1 MGVDKIMNK
10 REIKFRVWDKN
21 EKTMINFE
29 EIERI
34 DFTDKTI
41 IVGGYISFEDIEFM
55 QYTGLKDKNDKEIY
69 RGDILERKFKGLGYE
84 LGDRTLVGWDKY
96 KYVHIWKMEFEREL
110 KNNQDLGRWFKS
122 RKISELDLDAHIE
135 DFEVIG
141 NIYENPEL
149 LN

>member
-1 MGVDKIMNK
+1 MNK

-41 IVGGYISFEDIEFM
+41 IVGGYINFEDIEFM
-55 QYTGLKDKNDKEIY
+55 QYIGLKDKDGIEIY
-69 RGDILERKFKGLGYE
+69 ERDVLINTNKSKLNLGMDNQKYLVVYKTLGFDLKPLFKG
-84 LGDRTLVGWDKY
+84 
-96 KYVHIWKMEFEREL
+96 IAL
-110 KNNQDLGRWFKS
+110 KFDYSDLK
-122 RKISELDLDAHIE
+122 K
-135 DFEVIG
+135 IG

-149 LN
+149 LSERGMCLI

>member
-1 MGVDKIMNK
+1 MNK

-41 IVGGYISFEDIEFM
+41 IVGGYINFEDIEFM
-55 QYTGLKDKNDKEIY
+55 QYIDLKDKDGIEIY
-69 RGDILERKFKGLGYE
+69 EGDILINTNKSKLNLGIDNQKYLVVYKTLGFDLKPLFKG
-84 LGDRTLVGWDKY
+84 
-96 KYVHIWKMEFEREL
+96 IAL
-110 KNNQDLGRWFKS
+110 KFNYSDLK
-122 RKISELDLDAHIE
+122 K
-135 DFEVIG
+135 IG

-149 LN
+149 LSEGCV

>member
-1 MGVDKIMNK
+1 MNK

-41 IVGGYISFEDIEFM
+41 IVGGYINFEDIEFM
-55 QYTGLKDKNDKEIY
+55 QYIGLKDKDGIEIY
-69 RGDILERKFKGLGYE
+69 DGDILINTNKSKLNLGMDNQKYLVVYKALGFDLKPLFKG
-84 LGDRTLVGWDKY
+84 
-96 KYVHIWKMEFEREL
+96 IAL
-110 KNNQDLGRWFKS
+110 KFDYSDLK
-122 RKISELDLDAHIE
+122 K
-135 DFEVIG
+135 IG

-149 LN
+149 LSEEGCV

>member
-1 MGVDKIMNK
+1 MNK

-41 IVGGYISFEDIEFM
+41 IVGGYINFEDIEFM
-55 QYTGLKDKNDKEIY
+55 QYIGLKDKDGIEIY
-69 RGDILERKFKGLGYE
+69 EGDILINTNKSKLNLGMDNQKYLVVYKALGFDLKSLFKG
-84 LGDRTLVGWDKY
+84 
-96 KYVHIWKMEFEREL
+96 IAL
-110 KNNQDLGRWFKS
+110 KFDYSDLK
-122 RKISELDLDAHIE
+122 K
-135 DFEVIG
+135 IG

-149 LN
+149 LNEGGFV

>member
-1 MGVDKIMNK
+1 MNK

-41 IVGGYISFEDIEFM
+41 IVGGYINFEDIEFM
-55 QYTGLKDKNDKEIY
+55 QYIDLKDKDGIEIY
-69 RGDILERKFKGLGYE
+69 EGDILINTNKSKLNLGIDNQKYLVVYKTLGFDLKPLFKG
-84 LGDRTLVGWDKY
+84 
-96 KYVHIWKMEFEREL
+96 IAL
-110 KNNQDLGRWFKS
+110 KFNYSDLK
-122 RKISELDLDAHIE
+122 K
-135 DFEVIG
+135 IG

-149 LN
+149 LSEEGCV

>member
-1 MGVDKIMNK
+1 MNK

-41 IVGGYISFEDIEFM
+41 IVGGYINFEDIEFM
-55 QYTGLKDKNDKEIY
+55 QYIDLKDKDGIEIY
-69 RGDILERKFKGLGYE
+69 EGDILINTNKSKLNLGMDNQKYLVVYKTLGFDLKPLFKG
-84 LGDRTLVGWDKY
+84 
-96 KYVHIWKMEFEREL
+96 IAL
-110 KNNQDLGRWFKS
+110 KFDYSDLK
-122 RKISELDLDAHIE
+122 K
-135 DFEVIG
+135 IG

-149 LN
+149 LSEGGCV

>member
-1 MGVDKIMNK
+1 MNK

-41 IVGGYISFEDIEFM
+41 IVGGYINFEDIEFM
-55 QYTGLKDKNDKEIY
+55 QYIGLKDKDGIEIY
-69 RGDILERKFKGLGYE
+69 EGDILINANKSKLNLGMDNQKYLVVYKTLGFDLKPLFKG
-84 LGDRTLVGWDKY
+84 
-96 KYVHIWKMEFEREL
+96 IAL
-110 KNNQDLGRWFKS
+110 KFNYSDLK
-122 RKISELDLDAHIE
+122 K
-135 DFEVIG
+135 IG

-149 LN
+149 LSEEGCV